1 MPYGDA
7 DIKRLVGVTMKSVV
21 NEGDEQTAATEKAT
35 RLLVAIALVG
45 CARPPLPSVTPP
57 MSDSDVIT
65 VCVTDRYRRPWC
77 WTGDVRE
84 WRPRVVVTTTA
95 GDSP

>member
-1 MPYGDA
+1 MRA
-7 DIKRLVGVTMKSVV
+7 KEVV
-21 NEGDEQTAATEKAT
+21 VKASKAIERVETAATEKAT